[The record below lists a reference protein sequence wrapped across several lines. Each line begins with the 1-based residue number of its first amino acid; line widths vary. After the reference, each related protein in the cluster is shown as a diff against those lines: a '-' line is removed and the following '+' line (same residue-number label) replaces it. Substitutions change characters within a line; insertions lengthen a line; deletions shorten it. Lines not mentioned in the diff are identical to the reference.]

1 MRAAPLLRRLW
12 FAIFLIA
19 ACACPAWAAA
29 TFDQVKREF
38 RPSDTAVLDRDGEL
52 LQRVR
57 TDASVR
63 RGRWIALAR

>member
-1 MRAAPLLRRLW
+1 MNG
-12 FAIFLIA
+12 FAKITVVATLLIA
-19 ACACPAWAAA
+19 ACAGPACATA
-29 TFDQVKREF
+29 TFDEVKHNF
-38 RPSDTAVLDRDGEL
+38 RPSDTLILARDGEV